1 MVRPVSLDDIER
13 MKHSADIQALVGIVQ
28 QTVKMLADV
37 AGRQNPNESDIK
49 ELSRVVK
56 DTAKMVSDLSKRPIE
71 FPKPIPVRQPVRL
84 EAEIGRDAVGRATT
98 IIVRPIYVD

>member
-1 MVRPVSLDDIER
+1 MVRPVSLDDIEL
-13 MKHSADIQALVGIVQ
+13 MKRSADIQALVGIVQ
-28 QTVKMLADV
+28 QTVKMQAEV

-49 ELSRVVK
+49 ELSRTVK

-71 FPKPIPVRQPVRL
+71 FPKPVPVKQPVRL
-84 EAEIGRDAVGRATT
+84 EAEVGRDALGKVAS

>member
-1 MVRPVSLDDIER
+1 MVRPVSLDDIEL
-13 MKHSADIQALVGIVQ
+13 MKRSADIQALVGIVQ
-28 QTVKMLADV
+28 QTVKMLAEV

-49 ELSRVVK
+49 ELSRTVK

-71 FPKPIPVRQPVRL
+71 FPKPVPVKQPVRL
-84 EAEIGRDAVGRATT
+84 EAEVGRDALGKVAS